1 MKPFFEGKVLD
12 IAHRGASSIAPE
24 NTKESF
30 LEAIKAG
37 ADVIT
42 EIENILAKE
51 LNEKEF
57 IVKYDIGHQK
67 VDYEITNKGK
77 KMFKVLLQL
86 TELAK

>member
-1 MKPFFEGKVLD
+1 MIFDFAEVRCIFEVLRMLNTRKSKYSEMFRKTKVSHTTLQ
-12 IAHRGASSIAPE
+12 SV
-24 NTKESF
+24 
-30 LEAIKAG
+30 L
-37 ADVIT
+37 
-42 EIENILAKE
+42 KE

-67 VDYEITNKGK
+67 VDNEITNKGK

>member
-1 MKPFFEGKVLD
+1 MIFDFAEVRCIFEVLRMLNTRKSKYSEMFRKTKVSHTTLQ
-12 IAHRGASSIAPE
+12 SV
-24 NTKESF
+24 
-30 LEAIKAG
+30 L
-37 ADVIT
+37 
-42 EIENILAKE
+42 KE

>member
-1 MKPFFEGKVLD
+1 MFRKTKVSHTTLQ
-12 IAHRGASSIAPE
+12 SV
-24 NTKESF
+24 
-30 LEAIKAG
+30 L
-37 ADVIT
+37 
-42 EIENILAKE
+42 KE

>member
-1 MKPFFEGKVLD
+1 MIFDFAEVRCIFEVLRMLNTRKSKCSEMFRKTKVSHTTLQ
-12 IAHRGASSIAPE
+12 SV
-24 NTKESF
+24 
-30 LEAIKAG
+30 L
-37 ADVIT
+37 
-42 EIENILAKE
+42 KE

>member
-1 MKPFFEGKVLD
+1 MIFDFAEVRCIFEVLRMLNTRKSKYSEMFRKTKVSHTTLQ
-12 IAHRGASSIAPE
+12 SV
-24 NTKESF
+24 
-30 LEAIKAG
+30 L
-37 ADVIT
+37 
-42 EIENILAKE
+42 KE

-77 KMFKVLLQL
+77 KKFKDLLQL